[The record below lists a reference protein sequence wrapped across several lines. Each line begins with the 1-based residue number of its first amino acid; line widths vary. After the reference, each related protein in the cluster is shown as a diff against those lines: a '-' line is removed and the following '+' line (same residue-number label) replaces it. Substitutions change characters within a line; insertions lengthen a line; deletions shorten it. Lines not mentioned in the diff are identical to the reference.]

1 MGKSDRPE
9 QAAAEIVVFGDRGMQ
24 NEWPGFF
31 SLADKPRGEASI

>member
-9 QAAAEIVVFGDRGMQ
+9 QAAAAIVVFGDRGMQ

-31 SLADKPRGEASI
+31 FR